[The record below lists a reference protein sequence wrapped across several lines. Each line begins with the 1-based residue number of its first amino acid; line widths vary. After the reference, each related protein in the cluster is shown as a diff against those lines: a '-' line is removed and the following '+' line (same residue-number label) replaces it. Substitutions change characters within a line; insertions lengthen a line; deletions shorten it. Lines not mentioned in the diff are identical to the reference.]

1 MKKLYTW
8 LTKYIHT
15 FIFAA
20 YLITGIVLMTP
31 NEWWLLRVSIVWTE
45 VAMVMLMAVGTHK
58 KWPRYGDVEEGHV
71 SNPTDNT
78 LHTIELAGEDMSLS
92 EAIKVM
98 EEGDWRKVMPDNTS
112 SRAVYD
118 VTTELY
124 EAQEIAVEAMKR
136 GLGQWIPVAE
146 RTPTSLDANSDN
158 SVLAIHKASDK
169 RYYHWRTVADNPF
182 DFSHWMKVPN
192 DP

>member
-20 YLITGIVLMTP
+20 YLTTGIIFMTP
-31 NEWWLLRVSIVWTE
+31 LWWQLRVFVILIE
-45 VAMVMLMAVGTHK
+45 VAVVILLAIGTHK
-58 KWPRYGDVEEGHV
+58 KWPRYGDVEGE
-71 SNPTDNT
+71 SNVPEPTDNT
-78 LHTIELAGEDMSLS
+78 LHAIELAGEDMSLS

-98 EEGDWRKVMPDNTS
+98 EEGDWRKVMPDNAS

-136 GLGQWIPVAE
+136 ELGQWVPIAE
-146 RTPTSLDANSDN
+146 RVPTSLDANTDN
-158 SVLAIHKASDK
+158 CVLAIHKASNK

-182 DFSHWMKVPN
+182 DFTHWMKVPS